1 MPDIHPSAIVDPEA
15 RVADD
20 VSIGP
25 FSVIGP
31 RVVLGAGTRIASH
44 VLIEGHTELGEGN
57 QVFHGAAI
65 GSAPQDFG
73 YRGEESYVRIGDRN
87 MIREYVTVQP
97 ATEAGGETR
106 IGSDNLLM
114 AYVHVAH
121 NCRIDDR
128 TILANSVNLAG
139 FVHVEEFA
147 VIGGVTPVHQF
158 VRIGAHA
165 IVGGGS
171 RCSKDVAPYTK
182 VAGNPPRCYGLNS
195 IGLSRR
201 GFSPETTA
209 ALRMAYRLFFRSR
222 LTVAEATTRIRA
234 EVQDLPEVRRFADF
248 VSAPGRADGHAVRGI
263 IR

>member
-1 MPDIHPSAIVDPEA
+1 MPDIHPTAIVDPEA

-20 VSIGP
+20 VVIGP

-31 RVVLGAGTRIASH
+31 RVVLGSGTRVASH
-44 VLIEGHTELGEGN
+44 VLIEGYTELGRDN
-57 QVFHGAAI
+57 QVFHGAAL

-73 YRGEESYVRIGDRN
+73 YRGDESYVRIGDGN

-106 IGSDNLLM
+106 IGSHNLLM

-147 VIGGVTPVHQF
+147 VLGGVTPVHQF
-158 VRIGAHA
+158 VRVGAHA

-171 RCSKDVAPYTK
+171 RVAKDVAPFTK

-201 GFSPETTA
+201 GFSAEATS
-209 ALRMAYRLFFRSR
+209 ALRKAYRLFFRSR
-222 LTVAEATTRIRA
+222 LTVAEATSRIRD
-234 EVQDLPEVRRFADF
+234 ELPDLPEVERFVSF
-248 VSAPGRADGHAVRGI
+248 VSATARPDGHAVRGI